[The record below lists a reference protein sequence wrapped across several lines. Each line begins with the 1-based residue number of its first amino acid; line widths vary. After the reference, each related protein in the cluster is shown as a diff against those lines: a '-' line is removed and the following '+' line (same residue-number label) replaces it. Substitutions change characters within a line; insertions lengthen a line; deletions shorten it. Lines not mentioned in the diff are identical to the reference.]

1 MKKWSTA
8 RKIVLL
14 CLLIVAAVL
23 AVILIQFVSNVN
35 DPSLAFSDAL
45 SGKISLVSPTE
56 TLPSETLAPDLPAVA
71 PAATPM
77 PEPTVDP
84 METLENNA
92 DAAFMK
98 NNVNIL
104 VLGLDESAE
113 RANWG
118 SFRTDTMILVSLDF
132 ENNCVHMISLPR
144 DSYVSL
150 YGTDKKGKINSAFS
164 IGGGAEKKGFEY
176 ASRTVSAVLGGI
188 NIHYYVGFDMQVVKD
203 VVNAMGGVD
212 YDVDI
217 EVTMNGRKL
226 YPGQQHLDGQAVLDY
241 CRQRKGSSDIAR
253 VERQQNMLTAI
264 FSQLKSTSQIVHIP
278 EIYSAV
284 QSNIQTDLSFSQICS
299 LALFATRL
307 DASDIRKHIL
317 DGEFL
322 NMNGISY
329 WGISQSKKQKMIKE
343 IFGFTCQIDKAEDV
357 GYIKAEL
364 AALQQRID
372 ELIAQAGSLAEK
384 AEALALT
391 DTLHS
396 SELLSAA
403 AALREACAEPD
414 DDIAIQ
420 DAIDAFHLLYDPIA
434 AIHPSSEKVKTD
446 MPEEGGEEAAPPD
459 EEMPD
464 DKIPEENEVPDE
476 EETIVVG

>member
-1 MKKWSTA
+1 MSKWSTA
-8 RKIVLL
+8 KKLVLL
-14 CLLIVAAVL
+14 CLLAAVLVLVVAAVWF
-23 AVILIQFVSNVN
+23 ISHISN
-35 DPSLAFSDAL
+35 PSLAFSDAL
-45 SGKISLVSPTE
+45 SGKDSLITPTE
-56 TLPSETLAPDLPAVA
+56 KLPSETLAPQPPQTSPNATEAV
-71 PAATPM
+71 PPVSMT

-84 METLENNA
+84 MDTLEKNA
-92 DAAFMK
+92 DTAFMK

-132 ENNCVHMISLPR
+132 EDNCVHMISLPR

-150 YGTDKKGKINSAFS
+150 YGTEEKGKINSAFS
-164 IGGGAEKKGFEY
+164 LGGGAGKKGFEY

-284 QSNIQTDLSFSQICS
+284 QNNIQTDLSFSQICS
-299 LALFATRL
+299 LALFAARL
-307 DASDIRKHIL
+307 ETSDIHKHIL
-317 DGEFL
+317 EGEFL
-322 NMNGISY
+322 NLNGISY

-343 IFGFTCQIDKAEDV
+343 IFGFTCQIDETEDV

-364 AALQQRID
+364 AALQERID
-372 ELIAQAGSLAEK
+372 DLIAQA
-384 AEALALT
+384 EALADEAESLALA
-391 DTLHS
+391 DTSHTP
-396 SELLSAA
+396 ELLAAA
-403 AALREACAEPD
+403 AALREACVEPD
-414 DDIAIQ
+414 DDAAIEQ
-420 DAIDAFHLLYDPIA
+420 AIDEFHFIYDSLA
-434 AIHPSSEKVKTD
+434 VMYPSSEEDGVIS
-446 MPEEGGEEAAPPD
+446 EEEEEEEEVLPPD
-459 EEMPD
+459 EE
-464 DKIPEENEVPDE
+464 IPEEE
-476 EETIVVG
+476 EIIVVG